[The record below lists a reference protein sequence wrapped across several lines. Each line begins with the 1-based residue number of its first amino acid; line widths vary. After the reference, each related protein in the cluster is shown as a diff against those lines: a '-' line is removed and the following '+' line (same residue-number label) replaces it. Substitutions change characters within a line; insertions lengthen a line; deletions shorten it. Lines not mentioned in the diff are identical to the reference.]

1 MQLQQLQFPEA
12 APNWNEGAEQR
23 LLASMLLAAVIV
35 AGVLSLV
42 RMPDLAAFPPVVE
55 ILVNILQDPV
65 PEIEEETVQQPTQ
78 DAQTQDSPLPE
89 EAAAPPTSTGGDT
102 LEESRTGTDWEAMHD
117 QVVQKYMDLELEEAR
132 ESYGYFNPDL
142 ADTRTRLSERYQPGT
157 HEKPKPIWEN
167 VEVDTLGRTV
177 LRDGDCYKVLDD
189 PNVGSREAFERY
201 GQFNVVCVYQG
212 RYPRELPWVEE
223 IRQRYEYLRKPEGYV
238 KGEPGT

>member
-23 LLASMLLAAVIV
+23 LLASMLLAAIFV

-55 ILVNILQDPV
+55 IFVNILQDRV

-78 DAQTQDSPLPE
+78 EAQRDSPLLE

-102 LEESRTGTDWEAMHD
+102 LKESRTGTDWEAMHE

-142 ADTRTRLSERYQPGT
+142 AEKRTRLAERYQPGT

-201 GQFNVVCVYQG
+201 GQYMAVCVYQG

>member
-1 MQLQQLQFPEA
+1 MQLQFPEA

-23 LLASMLLAAVIV
+23 LFASMLLAAVIV
-35 AGVLSLV
+35 AGVLSLI
-42 RMPDLAAFPPVVE
+42 RMPDIPAYPPLVE
-55 ILVNILQDPV
+55 IIVNILQDPV
-65 PEIEEETVQQPTQ
+65 PEIDEESVLQPTQ
-78 DAQTQDSPLPE
+78 DAQTQDSPLLE

-102 LEESRTGTDWEAMHD
+102 LEESRSGTDWEAMHD
-117 QVVQKYMDLELEEAR
+117 QVVQRYMDLELEQAR

-142 ADTRTRLSERYQPGT
+142 AEKRTRLSERYQPGT

-201 GQFNVVCVYQG
+201 GQFMAVCVYQG

-223 IRQRYEYLRKPEGYV
+223 IRQRYEYLRNPAGYV